1 MNIAE
6 VLSRRTTSESVQR
19 LLLSASTQEVLA
31 DQLRAILPQGAAVGP
46 FRLTEVRFKPG
57 RKITAYYDTFVDTAS
72 PQGHYVRSIAVTWA
86 PNAQADPYE
95 EATVLAKIR
104 SEERRVGKE
113 CRS

>member
-31 DQLRAILPQGAAVGP
+31 DQLRAILPPGAAVGP

-57 RKITAYYDTFVDTAS
+57 RKITAYYDTFVDTES
-72 PQGHYVRSIAVTWA
+72 PKGHYVRSIAVTWG
-86 PNAQADPYE
+86 PNAQADPHE
-95 EATVLAKIR
+95 EIGRASCR
-104 SEERRVGKE
+104 ERV
-113 CRS
+113 